1 MVRIWLNHW
10 FNTAYSIIQLIK
22 NGNENFQIIGSSE
35 NEYSAIKNV
44 CDEWYA
50 EPILKDKEYADFCL
64 NFCIKHQIDV
74 FLPRRGMLNII
85 KIKNEFENSGVKVMA
100 DDYEKIYSLNHKSEA
115 YDLFKTKTIGYVPDY
130 RIVTNVSD
138 FKDAYDFIKDK
149 YAQVCFKFV
158 KDEGGKSFRLI
169 DNNRKG
175 YTALFKKQNTR
186 MTLTD
191 ILDAL
196 SEREEFSPLM
206 VMPFLNGNEVSID
219 CLNTPQGLIMLPR
232 VKDNSKIERLMYDS
246 EIMDIT
252 IDFQKKI
259 GLECPYNIQFKYL
272 NGIPYFLEVN
282 TRMSGGIHMACA
294 GSGVNIPNI
303 AVKKLLGIRSDWFNA
318 QEEKMLAQTTVPI
331 VLK

>member
-1 MVRIWLNHW
+1 MVKIWFNHW

-22 NGNENFQIIGSSE
+22 SGDEDFCVIGSNE
-35 NEYSAIKNV
+35 NEYSAMKNV
-44 CDEWYA
+44 CDEWYT

-64 NFCIKHQIDV
+64 NFCVEHKIDV
-74 FLPRRGMLNII
+74 FLPRRGMLSISKN
-85 KIKNEFENSGVKVMA
+85 KNEFEKSGVKVMV
-100 DDYEKIYSLNHKSEA
+100 DDYEKIYSLNQKSEA
-115 YDLFKTKTIGYVPDY
+115 YDLFKNNKMGYVPDY
-130 RIVTNVSD
+130 RIVTKLAD
-138 FKDAYDFIKDK
+138 FKDAYEFIKNK

-186 MTLTD
+186 MTLSD
-191 ILDAL
+191 VLAAL
-196 SEREEFSPLM
+196 SEREEFSPIM
-206 VMPFLNGNEVSID
+206 VMPFLNGNEVSVD

-232 VKDNSKIERLMYDS
+232 VKDNSKIERLRYDS

-252 IDFQKKI
+252 MDFQKKI

-272 NGIPYFLEVN
+272 DGVPYFLEVN
-282 TRMSGGIHMACA
+282 TRMSGGIHMACV
-294 GSGVNIPNI
+294 GSRINIPDI
-303 AVKKLLGIRSDWFNA
+303 AVKKMLGRQSDWFNK

-331 VLK
+331 VLE